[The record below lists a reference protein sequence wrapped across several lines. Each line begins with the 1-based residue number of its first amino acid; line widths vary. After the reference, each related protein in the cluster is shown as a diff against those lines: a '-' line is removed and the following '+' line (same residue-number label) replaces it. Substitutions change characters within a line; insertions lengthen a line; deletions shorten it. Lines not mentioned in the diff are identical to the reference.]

1 MSDVNEPLIMKTV
14 KSWPG
19 RYKDWV
25 CHSACA
31 NILLYIIR
39 IALMIIVIGCISKAI
54 YEIRNGREPFTF
66 ITDLIH

>member
-1 MSDVNEPLIMKTV
+1 MSNVNEPLIMKTV

-54 YEIRNGREPFTF
+54 YEIRNGRESHLHLSQ
-66 ITDLIH
+66 I